1 MSYHPS
7 NKVNA
12 ALWSPEEIEKLAEV
26 YPDPEATIEQVMIAL
41 PHRTLN
47 AIRLK
52 ASRLNIKRATPT
64 MDLFL
69 FIDRHP
75 WINMIGPEGE
85 KITLRAP
92 GEKEIGK

>member
-1 MSYHPS
+1 MI
-7 NKVNA
+7 A
-12 ALWSPEEIEKLAEV
+12 GLWTRAELVKLGEV

-41 PHRTLN
+41 PDRTLN

-64 MDLFL
+64 LDLFL
-69 FIDRHP
+69 SINCVP
-75 WINMIGPEGE
+75 WLNMIGPDGE